1 MEENRAESTLQEEA
15 SPAHE
20 GPRVASP
27 EPKKGYSYLLMAAHL
42 CDDLNQGALVAVMP
56 FLVLHN
62 GYSYVEVTALLLVA
76 NAASAVIQPLFG
88 WLGDRTQRPWLMA
101 LGIALAGVGIAGI
114 GVLPSYP
121 LILAS
126 AVLSGIGVA
135 MFHPEGGRLANL
147 VAGAQKGTGISIFA
161 VGGKLGFTFG
171 PLVAAAALGVFGMAG
186 TLVFIVPSVACALV
200 LLAFN
205 RTFLAFGAA
214 HKTQDSDA
222 RDDWRGF
229 AVVMGAISVRSI
241 IYYALLSFIPLFLV
255 ANLGQSEQFST
266 SMLSVFAIICA
277 VATIS
282 SGWIGARTGAKALII
297 GSYALVAIEVLAFA
311 FNCSLPVALALIVL
325 LALCCDISYP
335 SAVALGQSFVPHHLG
350 MASGISFGVMVCI
363 GGMMSPVLGAL
374 GDACGLQAVMVAVA
388 VIALVGIGIA
398 LAIPKNRPMR

>member
-1 MEENRAESTLQEEA
+1 MEQNRTETTVRGETGPVRENLHAAL
-15 SPAHE
+15 
-20 GPRVASP
+20 P

-62 GYSYVEVTALLLVA
+62 GYSYMEVTALLLVA
-76 NAASAVIQPLFG
+76 NAASAIIQPLFG
-88 WLGDRTQRPWLMA
+88 WLGDKTARPWLMA
-101 LGIALAGVGIAGI
+101 LGITLAGVGIAGI

-126 AVLSGIGVA
+126 AVVSGIGVA

-147 VAGAQKGTGISIFA
+147 VAGKQKGTGISIFA

-171 PLVAAAALGVFGMAG
+171 PLVAATSLGIFGMAG

-200 LLAFN
+200 LLGFN
-205 RTFLAFGAA
+205 RTFLAFGEA
-214 HKTQDSDA
+214 HKAQDSDA
-222 RDDWRGF
+222 SDNWKGF
-229 AVVMGAISVRSI
+229 AVVMGAISIRSI
-241 IYYALLSFIPLFLV
+241 MYYALLSFIPLFLV

-282 SGWIGARTGAKALII
+282 SGWIGAHTGAKSLII
-297 GSYALVAIEVLAFA
+297 GSYALVAVEVLAFA
-311 FNCSLPVALALIVL
+311 FNGSLPVALVLIVL

-374 GDACGLQAVMVAVA
+374 GDAFGLQAVMVAVA
-388 VIALVGIGIA
+388 AIALVGIGIA
-398 LAIPKNRPMR
+398 LAIPKDRPMR